1 MEHTIENV
9 HILLTRD
16 WFVDDL
22 DIYNLLALI
31 DQDVYDFV
39 YANRHK
45 YSERIR
51 MCIQPNDYFVK
62 ELQPVQDLTDFEYFR
77 IQKKRD
83 QERMEKLEL
92 LWIMHKADYPMV
104 RPEADCDFELD
115 AKYEDLIMARKQ
127 LGNSESKY
135 INPSQRSKHESA
147 KQELNKKILILENEF
162 KTCSQKVK
170 DEDERWEQQQKQ
182 EWISNQVC

>member
-16 WFVDDL
+16 WFVDDQ
-22 DIYNLLALI
+22 DIYDLLALV
-31 DQDVYDFV
+31 DQEVYDFV
-39 YANRHK
+39 YTNRHT

-51 MCIQPNDYFVK
+51 MCIQPNDYLVK
-62 ELQPVQDLTDFEYFR
+62 KLPEVLDLTDFEYFR

-83 QERMEKLEL
+83 QDRAQKLEL
-92 LWIMHKADYPMV
+92 MWIMRKAEYPMV
-104 RPEADCDFELD
+104 RPESDCDVELD
-115 AKYEDLIMARKQ
+115 EKYEELILTRKQ
-127 LGNSESKY
+127 LGNSDGKY
-135 INPSQRSKHESA
+135 IPPSQRSKQESA
-147 KQELNKKILILENEF
+147 KQEINKKILILENEF

-182 EWISNQVC
+182 EWMSRQVC